1 MYFGSMLKINQQILD
16 ATFFLTKI
24 KKVAKYKKD
33 AILFKCESM
42 TFAYFSFIIP
52 FAVKII
58 NYMQILA

>member
-1 MYFGSMLKINQQILD
+1 MYFGNMLKINQQILNV
-16 ATFFLTKI
+16 TFFFNKN
-24 KKVAKYKKD
+24 KKVAKYTKD

-58 NYMQILA
+58 NYMQIFA